1 MREACGPHKRKQKAM
16 NTRKEVE
23 KAKWKDQ
30 PKGDKLLLVS
40 WYKIV
45 VNSVRRVRQER
56 ISERKKQH

>member
-1 MREACGPHKRKQKAM
+1 M

-45 VNSVRRVRQER
+45 VNSVKRVRQER

>member
-1 MREACGPHKRKQKAM
+1 M

-40 WYKIV
+40 WYRIV
-45 VNSVRRVRQER
+45 VNSVRRVR
-56 ISERKKQH
+56 KKQH